1 MPWAAMRGISHVAV
15 LPYWSSGSLE
25 HVQLTLSG
33 SLQLS
38 FQPRTASAEH
48 IATGPGSK
56 ALTVQ
61 HQGCPAPSMG
71 AFLSGDLISCVR

>member
-1 MPWAAMRGISHVAV
+1 MQLN
-15 LPYWSSGSLE
+15 LP
-25 HVQLTLSG
+25 G

-38 FQPRTASAEH
+38 FQPQTASAEPS
-48 IATGPGSK
+48 ATGPGSK

-71 AFLSGDLISCVR
+71 APLSGELFFCVR

>member
-1 MPWAAMRGISHVAV
+1 M
-15 LPYWSSGSLE
+15 
-25 HVQLTLSG
+25 QLTLAG

-38 FQPRTASAEH
+38 FQPLNASAEP
-48 IATGPGSK
+48 IATEPGSK

-71 AFLSGDLISCVR
+71 AFLSGELVLCVR